1 MGRRFLLVLLLLAA
15 FLAAAGPAGA
25 HKGGK
30 AEPVI
35 AAGLREGPDLV
46 RTLTISLTDRDSGDP
61 VKAATVTADAVM
73 PAFGLRAERVRLAE
87 VRPAVYRA
95 AIKFPAEGAWRV
107 RIRVGGAKVLTA
119 RAALP
124 VQIEVTPV
132 EESPTETTPPTETEG
147 AAGHAG
153 GGHGEGE
160 VTPLQTSVATEDT
173 LAGGDYVRMAFLWVH
188 GLAAVGW
195 IVGVL
200 VMVVALSTRP
210 GVLAETA
217 RTRLAQAYQSWG
229 ALAHW
234 SLVPLIVGTGIYNM
248 FEVSPFELAW
258 TPQAWS
264 ELAGVPYGYLYE
276 SILLVKLGLFGVLLV
291 TGTMTLLR
299 TVEVQLPVTPVSN
312 PHPSGLRVAASAL
325 GPAGLVYLAT
335 IPLILAAAM
344 ALRYVHILNHAGSG
358 VHG

>member
-1 MGRRFLLVLLLLAA
+1 MGRRFLFIFLLLTVV
-15 FLAAAGPAGA
+15 LAAATPAGA

-35 AAGLREGPDLV
+35 AAGLREGPELV
-46 RTLTISLTDRDSGDP
+46 RTVTVGLTDRDSGDP
-61 VKAATVTADAVM
+61 VKGATVTADAVM
-73 PAFGLRAERVRLAE
+73 PAFGLRAERIRLAE

-107 RIRVGGAKVLTA
+107 RIKVGGAKVLTA

-124 VQIEVTPV
+124 VQIEVAPV
-132 EESPTETTPPTETEG
+132 EETPTETTPTETEG
-147 AAGHAG
+147 AAGHGG
-153 GGHGEGE
+153 GGHGDED
-160 VTPLQTSVATEDT
+160 VTALPTSVESEDS
-173 LAGGDYVRMAFLWVH
+173 LAGGDFVRMAFLWVH
-188 GLAAVGW
+188 GLAAIGW

-200 VMVVALSTRP
+200 VMVLALSTRP

-217 RTRLAQAYQSWG
+217 RTRLTHAYQSWG

-234 SLVPLIVGTGIYNM
+234 SLVPLVIGTGIYNI
-248 FEVSPFELAW
+248 FEVTPFELAW

-264 ELAGVPYGYLYE
+264 DLAAVPYGYLYE

-291 TGTMTLLR
+291 TGTLTLLR
-299 TVEVQLPVTPVSN
+299 TVEVQLPMTPVSN
-312 PHPSGLRVAASAL
+312 PHPSGLRVLSSAL

-335 IPLILAAAM
+335 VPLVLAAAM
-344 ALRYVHILNHAGSG
+344 ALRYVHILNHSGAGA
-358 VHG
+358 H